1 MYTRMSMTR
10 RVLLSSAGSPLLMS
24 ATDSGGL
31 LTTPEQAAGR
41 KKLRV
46 GIVGCGRMGQYFA
59 EVYRRSPDTELAAIA
74 EYNDE
79 RRKVVGERFQVK
91 ALFKEAPEMVR
102 SEKLDIVAIITPT
115 KFMKAAV
122 LAAAEAG
129 VNGISTDKP
138 IAAKLADAD
147 AMVEACNRRKIVFA
161 GGNLQRARWQTQVAA
176 RRLRSGAYGRITGAA
191 VMGYGGE
198 ISGGGCQHVAV
209 LRLLTGAEITQVEAF
224 GYPAKTLAPDADDQ
238 GLMINGRWRLS
249 SGIDCMVFGERE
261 PFSGVEVRAERAAV
275 RWSWN
280 APQLFDGS
288 GKTAPRKEIDPAYPP
303 FPWAKMLE
311 TPPLRMDDDYLVAS
325 IRSFVDAV
333 HLGRPSSSLFVSGH
347 DLRQSL
353 EAAIASKVSA
363 IEGGRTIAL
372 PLADRSLTL
381 MPSPY
386 RWLGGDAVGN
396 PQTVKE
402 ASGESR

>member
-1 MYTRMSMTR
+1 MSMTR
-10 RVLLSSAGSPLLMS
+10 RSILSSVASPFLMS
-24 ATDSGGL
+24 AVNSASL
-31 LTTPEQAAGR
+31 LTSPEQAANR

-59 EVYRRSPDTELAAIA
+59 EVYRRSPDSELAAIA

-79 RRKVVGERFQVK
+79 RRKLVGERFQVK

-129 VNGISTDKP
+129 VKGISTDKP

-147 AMVEACNRRKIVFA
+147 AMVDACNRRKIVFA
-161 GGNLQRARWQTQVAA
+161 GGNLQCARWQTQIAA
-176 RRLRSGAYGRITGAA
+176 QRLRSGAFGRITGAT

-209 LRLLTGAEITQVEAF
+209 LRLLTGAEITQVETF
-224 GYPAKTLAPDADDQ
+224 GYPAKNLAPDANDQ

-249 SGIDCMVFGERE
+249 SGVDCMVFAERE
-261 PFSGVEVRAERAAV
+261 PFNGVEVRAERGAV

-280 APQLFDGS
+280 APRIFEGS
-288 GKTAPRKEIDPAYPP
+288 GKTASRKEIDPAYPP
-303 FPWAKMLE
+303 FPWAHMLDK
-311 TPPLRMDDDYLVAS
+311 PPIRKDDDYLVAS

-353 EAAIASKVSA
+353 EAAIASKASA
-363 IEGGRTIAL
+363 MEGGRPLSL

-386 RWLGGDAVGN
+386 RWLGGDAVGS
-396 PQTVKE
+396 PQSAQE
-402 ASGESR
+402 ASGEPR

>member
-1 MYTRMSMTR
+1 MSMTR
-10 RVLLSSAGSPLLMS
+10 RMLLSSTAPLLMGVP
-24 ATDSGGL
+24 APGDL
-31 LTTPEQAAGR
+31 LTPPEQAAGRR

-46 GIVGCGRMGQYFA
+46 GIVGCGRMGQFFA
-59 EVYRRSPDTELAAIA
+59 EVYRFSPDTELAAIA

-79 RRKVVGERFQVK
+79 RRKVVGGRFAVK

-129 VNGISTDKP
+129 VRGISTDKP

-147 AMVEACNRRKIVFA
+147 AMVDACNRRKLVFA
-161 GGNLQRARWQTQVAA
+161 GGNLQRARWQTQIAA
-176 RRLRSGAYGRITGAA
+176 QRLRSGVYGKIIGAT

-209 LRLLTGAEITQVEAF
+209 LRLLTGAEITQVETY
-224 GYPAKTLAPDADDQ
+224 GYPAKTLAADASDQ

-261 PFSGVEVRAERAAV
+261 PFSGVEVRAERATV
-275 RWSWN
+275 RWSWY
-280 APQLFDGS
+280 APLLFEGS
-288 GKTAPRKEIDPAYPP
+288 GKTAPRKEVDPAYPP
-303 FPWAKMLE
+303 FPWASMLDR
-311 TPPLRMDDDYLVAS
+311 PPLRKDDDYLVSS
-325 IRSFVDAV
+325 IRSFIDAV

-353 EAAIASKVSA
+353 EAAIASKASA
-363 IEGGRTIAL
+363 MEGGRPIAL

-386 RWLGGDAVGN
+386 RWLGGDAVGS
-396 PQTVKE
+396 PQAVKD
-402 ASGESR
+402 ASGETR

>member
-1 MYTRMSMTR
+1 MLMTR
-10 RVLLSSAGSPLLMS
+10 RVLLSSAASPLLMS
-24 ATDSGGL
+24 ADAAGSP
-31 LTTPEQAAGR
+31 LTPPEQAAGR

-74 EYNDE
+74 EYNDD

-129 VNGISTDKP
+129 VKGISTDKP
-138 IAAKLADAD
+138 IAAKLSDAD
-147 AMVEACNRRKIVFA
+147 AMVEACRRRNIVFA
-161 GGNLQRARWQTQVAA
+161 GGNLQRARWQTQIAA
-176 RRLRSGAYGRITGAA
+176 QRLRSGAYGRITGAT

-209 LRLLTGAEITQVEAF
+209 LRLLTGAEVIETETY
-224 GYPAKTLAPDADDQ
+224 GYPAKALAPDANDQ

-249 SGIDCMVFGERE
+249 NGIDCMVFAERE
-261 PFSGVEVRAERAAV
+261 PFSGVEVRTERGAV

-280 APQLFDGS
+280 APQMFEGS
-288 GKTAPRKEIDPAYPP
+288 GKTAPWREFDPTYPV
-303 FPWAKMLE
+303 FPWAHMLDQ
-311 TPPLRMDDDYLVAS
+311 PPLRKDDDYLVAS

-353 EAAIASKVSA
+353 EVAIASKVSA
-363 IEGGRTIAL
+363 LEGGRPISL
-372 PLADRSLTL
+372 PLSDRSLTL

-396 PQTVKE
+396 PQAITE
-402 ASGESR
+402 ASGERR